1 MKKLLLGIVAAA
13 AISFIPAVDGISKEE
28 REKAT
33 KFLLEAQDG
42 VMASVKG
49 LSEEQLKFKPAAD
62 KWSVEDCIKHIAV
75 TETALW
81 QMTEGNIK
89 GDPNPD
95 KRSEIKWTDE
105 EVMKNIEDRTN
116 KVKTFPA
123 MEPQNTSYKT
133 MDEALTS
140 FTENR
145 KKLIEYVNT
154 TEEDL
159 RNHVTTMPF
168 ASFDCYQMILF
179 IGAHS
184 IRHTKQIEEIKADA
198 NFPKK

>member
-1 MKKLLLGIVAAA
+1 MKKLLIGIVAVLTL
-13 AISFIPAVDGISKEE
+13 SFIPAVDGISKEE
-28 REKAT
+28 REKAV
-33 KFLLEAQDG
+33 KFLQEAEDG
-42 VMASVKG
+42 VLASLKG
-49 LSEEQLKFKPAAD
+49 LSEEQLKFKPAPD
-62 KWSVEDCIKHIAV
+62 KWSVEDCVKHIAV

-89 GDPNPD
+89 GSPNPD
-95 KRSEIKWTDE
+95 KRSEIKWSDD

-123 MEPQNTSYKT
+123 MEPQNTTYKS
-133 MDEALTS
+133 MDEALAS

-145 KKLIEYVNT
+145 NKLMEYVKV

-184 IRHTKQIEEIKADA
+184 VRHTKQIEEIKADP